1 MTRRPDD
8 TALHLG
14 ARRSLD
20 GRGDLGAFSLEAD
33 HLTTHGVVV
42 GMTGSGKTGLVTV
55 LVEEA
60 LASQIPVLVV
70 DVKGDLPNLLLAVPS
85 FEPGPL
91 APWVEAPRGDED
103 GIADPPLVAEVADK
117 RARSLTSWGIDEAAL
132 RRFGE
137 RTHVRVV
144 TPGSDA
150 GEPLHL
156 LSALERR
163 SPRWD
168 DDVEGARATLGAAI
182 SLVMRLVGRDAEPG
196 KSREHALLSVLAER
210 RLVAGKDA
218 SLGALVP
225 EILEPPFV
233 SIGALEVDEFLSPRA
248 RKELAADLNTLL
260 AAPSLTSW
268 RSGASLDVAAWMAPV
283 EGKTPATV
291 VSVAHLDEQ
300 ERLMVLGV
308 ILEEVLTW
316 VRSLPGTSQLRA
328 LVVFDEMYGFVPPHP
343 ASPPTKRPIVSLMK
357 QARAYGVGVVLATQ
371 NPMDL
376 DYRALSNAGL
386 WMLGR
391 LQTDADRERV
401 LEGLGEGG
409 RKSALGAVLKKLGSR
424 WFVVRD
430 TKDKGPPTLLQPR
443 YAMSFLRGPMTRE
456 EIRRARLARTTPV
469 VAPPAEVPPTQ
480 ATEAPSNEAR
490 QTEAPCAPQ

>member
-1 MTRRPDD
+1 MSN
-8 TALHLG
+8 ALKLG
-14 ARRSLD
+14 AKRPVD
-20 GRGDLGAFSLEAD
+20 GKQDLGAYVLDPD
-33 HLTTHGVVV
+33 HLTTHGVIV
-42 GMTGSGKTGLVTV
+42 GMTGSGKTGLVMV

-60 LASQIPVLVV
+60 LANEIPVLVI

-85 FEPGPL
+85 FDPEPL

-103 GIADPPLVAEVADK
+103 GIADPPLVAEVAAK
-117 RARSLTSWGIDEAAL
+117 RASSLRSWGIDEDAP
-132 RRFGE
+132 RDFGE
-137 RTHVRVV
+137 KHHIRIV

-150 GEPLHL
+150 GEQLHL

-168 DDVEGARATLGAAI
+168 DDLEGARSTLGAAI

-196 KSREHALLSVLAER
+196 KSREHALLSVLAEK
-210 RLVAGKDA
+210 RLIAGKDA

-233 SIGALEVDEFLSPRA
+233 TIGALEVDEFLSPRA

-260 AAPSLTSW
+260 AAPSLAGW
-268 RSGASLDVAAWMAPV
+268 RTGASLDVAAWMAPV

-291 VSVAHLDEQ
+291 VSVAHLDEDECQ
-300 ERLMVLGV
+300 MVLGV

-316 VRSLPGTSQLRA
+316 VRTLPGTSQLRA

-401 LEGLGEGG
+401 LEGLGETGK
-409 RKSALGAVLKKLGSR
+409 KSPLGNVLKKLPPR
-424 WFVVRD
+424 WFVVRNSH
-430 TKDKGPPTLLQPR
+430 DKGPPMLLQPR
-443 YAMSFLRGPMTRE
+443 YAISYLRGPMTRE
-456 EIRRARLARTTPV
+456 EIRKARLPRDAAFETTV
-469 VAPPAEVPPTQ
+469 EENQ
-480 ATEAPSNEAR
+480 
-490 QTEAPCAPQ
+490 